1 MKQAI
6 NIYKKHKMTVNN
18 YLRSIVTNFKQD
30 PISNAKELLSNNPSL
45 QLIYT
50 VDENYAQKS
59 PVICRNSQDST
70 NIGAN
75 KSHYFQ
81 KVLLDEHD
89 MYISNP
95 YIHYRTGKASISIV
109 HFYNNEY
116 RVFDVDLIK
125 LLEEL
130 KLIDFNQNH
139 DKFKRIVYFLGS
151 TSLAIVA
158 ITLIVYGIYI
168 FGKILLSFESIDL
181 LHDSF
186 KSIVS
191 ITLGLAIFD
200 LAKQIFENDVLFQT
214 LEHTDDKQ
222 YKVLGRFLISIIIAL
237 SIETLLV
244 VFKIA
249 LSDNIDNMLPAFY
262 LIIGTTFMIIGL
274 AWFYKTIKQSGC
286 EFVADNHE

>member
-6 NIYKKHKMTVNN
+6 NIYKKHKITVNN
-18 YLRSIVTNFKQD
+18 YLRNMISNIKQD
-30 PISNAKELLSNNPSL
+30 PINNAPMVLKNNQYLELMYSVNED
-45 QLIYT
+45 YT
-50 VDENYAQKS
+50 QKS
-59 PVICRNSQDST
+59 AVICRNHQDKE
-70 NIGAN
+70 NIGAD

-81 KVLLDEHD
+81 NMFLDDHN

-109 HFYNNEY
+109 HYYNNEY
-116 RVFDVDLIK
+116 VVFDVDLIK

-130 KLIDFNQNH
+130 KLIEFNQQH
-139 DKFKRIVYFLGS
+139 DKFKRMIYFLGS

-158 ITLIVYGIYI
+158 VTLIVYGIYI
-168 FGKILLSFESIDL
+168 FGVILFAQSEIDL

-214 LEHTDDKQ
+214 LEHSDDKQ

-249 LSDNIDNMLPAFY
+249 LSDNIENMLPAFY

-286 EFVADNHE
+286 EFVAETHE